1 MSPTPDFSN
10 IALLAFDYDGV
21 FTDGTVLLMPD
32 GGQLRQAFVRD
43 GYAVQWAAKQHIT
56 ISIITGGRETAV
68 INRMESLGVTDVHI
82 GSSDK
87 VAVMQTILK
96 ERGLTMEQVAYMGDD
111 MPDLPLLR
119 HVGLAACPSDAAPEV
134 LEACSFI
141 SSKPGGKGCVRELI
155 ELLMKQRQV
164 WRAPGQEMW

>member
-1 MSPTPDFSN
+1 
-10 IALLAFDYDGV
+10 
-21 FTDGTVLLMPD
+21 
-32 GGQLRQAFVRD
+32 
-43 GYAVQWAAKQHIT
+43 
-56 ISIITGGRETAV
+56 
-68 INRMESLGVTDVHI
+68 MESLGVTDVHI